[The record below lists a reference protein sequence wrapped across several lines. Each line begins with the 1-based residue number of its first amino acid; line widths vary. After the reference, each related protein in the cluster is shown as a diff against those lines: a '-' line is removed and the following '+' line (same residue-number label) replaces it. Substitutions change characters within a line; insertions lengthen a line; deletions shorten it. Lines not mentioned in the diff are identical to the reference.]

1 MEGIDD
7 LDQLPSFWVGATPRR
22 STSSLGSMAD
32 VTAREALSQ
41 AIRYWEPRRLLY
53 NAILLVEVATIFA
66 LHLPGSQ
73 GRLNVDVVLF
83 LFVLAVLSNV
93 AYCASYL
100 VDVAAQLSAFRAIW
114 LRFRWALF
122 LVGVAFAGALTY
134 FFSLGLFSA

>member
-1 MEGIDD
+1 M
-7 LDQLPSFWVGATPRR
+7 V
-22 STSSLGSMAD
+22 D

-53 NAILLVEVATIFA
+53 NAILLAEVATIFA
-66 LHLPGSQ
+66 LHLPGS
-73 GRLNVDVVLF
+73 REHLNVDVVLF

-100 VDVAAQLSAFRAIW
+100 VDVAAQISSFRVIW
-114 LRFRWALF
+114 LQYRWALF
-122 LVGVAFAGALTY
+122 LVGLAFAGTLTY